1 MSTEPNN
8 APVAEDQDAKAAAK
22 ARAIE
27 RARELAAKRR
37 AEKEAEQ
44 AAGNA
49 ETGNEQ
55 DDEAKAAAKAR
66 AIERARELAAKRRAE
81 KEAEQAAGN
90 TDAATGNEPDNEAKA
105 AAKAAAKARAIER
118 ARELAAKRR
127 AEKETGNAET
137 SNEPDDA
144 AKAAAKARAIERA
157 RELAAKRRAEK
168 EAGTNEQAVG
178 TAEQA
183 NAQSDAA
190 NAGEDDKA
198 AAKAQAIAR
207 ARELAAKRKAQ
218 QAEAQQAEAQ
228 QEEQPSES
236 SGTVEGVLLSG
247 KPKQSS
253 LFEIFLK
260 GIWKDNPGLCQLLG
274 MCPLLAVTTSAANAL
289 GLGIATILVLMLSS
303 SAIALIRRL
312 IVPEVRIPIYVIII
326 AALVTVVR
334 FEVEANFPAL
344 YQQLGIYL
352 SLIATNC
359 IIMGRAEAFAG
370 HNGVIRSLV
379 DAIASGIGF
388 TLVLF
393 ALGSI
398 REIVGNGT
406 WLVGASDLLGSW
418 AAGWEMQLYGSDYT
432 LLIAILPPGGFFV
445 LAFLIAAKNAL
456 DGRAK
461 RKAERKARID
471 VMRV

>member
-44 AAGNA
+44 SAGNA

-81 KEAEQAAGN
+81 KEAGN
-90 TDAATGNEPDNEAKA
+90 AETDNEQDD

-127 AEKETGNAET
+127 AEKEAGNADSAT
-137 SNEPDDA
+137 GNEPDDE

-198 AAKAQAIAR
+198 DAKAQAIAR
-207 ARELAAKRKAQ
+207 ARDLAAKRK
-218 QAEAQQAEAQ
+218 AQQAEAQ

-370 HNGVIRSLV
+370 HNGVIRSFV

>member
-81 KEAEQAAGN
+81 KEAGN
-90 TDAATGNEPDNEAKA
+90 TDAATGNEPDNE
-105 AAKAAAKARAIER
+105 AKAAAKARAIER

-207 ARELAAKRKAQ
+207 ARELAAKRK
-218 QAEAQQAEAQ
+218 AQQAEAQ

-406 WLVGASDLLGSW
+406 WLVGASDLLGGW

>member
-8 APVAEDQDAKAAAK
+8 APVAEEQDAKAAAK

-37 AEKEAEQ
+37 AEKEAGQ
-44 AAGNA
+44 AAGN
-49 ETGNEQ
+49 TEQ

-81 KEAEQAAGN
+81 KEAGQAASQAAG
-90 TDAATGNEPDNEAKA
+90 TEQ
-105 AAKAAAKARAIER
+105 
-118 ARELAAKRR
+118 
-127 AEKETGNAET
+127 
-137 SNEPDDA
+137 DDE

-168 EAGTNEQAVG
+168 EAGQAASNEQDDEAKAAAKARAIERARELAAKRK
-178 TAEQA
+178 AEQA
-183 NAQSDAA
+183 ANSEQSETSAA
-190 NAGEDDKA
+190 NSGKDDQA
-198 AAKAQAIAR
+198 DAKAQAIAR
-207 ARELAAKRKAQ
+207 ARELAAARKAKQ
-218 QAEAQQAEAQ
+218 AQ
-228 QEEQPSES
+228 QEDKPAQS
-236 SGTVEGVLLSG
+236 SGTVEGVLHSG

-303 SAIALIRRL
+303 SMIALIRRL

>member
-81 KEAEQAAGN
+81 KEAGN
-90 TDAATGNEPDNEAKA
+90 TDAATGNEPDNE
-105 AAKAAAKARAIER
+105 AKAAAKARAIER

-207 ARELAAKRKAQ
+207 ARELAAKRK
-218 QAEAQQAEAQ
+218 AQQAEAQ

-370 HNGVIRSLV
+370 HNGVIRSFV

-406 WLVGASDLLGSW
+406 WLVGASDLLGGW

>member
-81 KEAEQAAGN
+81 KEAGN
-90 TDAATGNEPDNEAKA
+90 TDAATSNEPDNE
-105 AAKAAAKARAIER
+105 AKAAAKARAIER

-144 AKAAAKARAIERA
+144 AEAAAKARAIERA

-207 ARELAAKRKAQ
+207 ARELAAKRK
-218 QAEAQQAEAQ
+218 AQQAEAQ

-334 FEVEANFPAL
+334 FEVDANFPAL

-406 WLVGASDLLGSW
+406 WLVGASDLLGGW

>member
-81 KEAEQAAGN
+81 KEAGT
-90 TDAATGNEPDNEAKA
+90 TDAATGNEPDNE
-105 AAKAAAKARAIER
+105 AKAAAKARAIER

-207 ARELAAKRKAQ
+207 ELAAKRK
-218 QAEAQQAEAQ
+218 AQQAEAQ

-370 HNGVIRSLV
+370 HNGVIRSFV

-406 WLVGASDLLGSW
+406 WLVGASDLLGGW

>member
-8 APVAEDQDAKAAAK
+8 APVAEEQDAKAAAK

-37 AEKEAEQ
+37 AEKEAGQ
-44 AAGNA
+44 AAS
-49 ETGNEQ
+49 TEQ

-81 KEAEQAAGN
+81 KEADQA
-90 TDAATGNEPDNEAKA
+90 
-105 AAKAAAKARAIER
+105 
-118 ARELAAKRR
+118 
-127 AEKETGNAET
+127 T
-137 SNEPDDA
+137 SNEQDHE

-168 EAGTNEQAVG
+168 EADQAASNEQDDEAKAAAKARAIERARELASQRK
-178 TAEQA
+178 AEKEADQA
-183 NAQSDAA
+183 ADQTNAQNEAA
-190 NAGEDDKA
+190 SASEDDKA

-218 QAEAQQAEAQ
+218 QAQEQ
-228 QEEQPSES
+228 QEEQS
-236 SGTVEGVLLSG
+236 SASTGTVEGVLKPG

-303 SAIALIRRL
+303 SMIALIRRL

-456 DGRAK
+456 DGRAQ

-471 VMRV
+471 VMRI

>member
-81 KEAEQAAGN
+81 KEAGN
-90 TDAATGNEPDNEAKA
+90 TDAATGNEPDNE
-105 AAKAAAKARAIER
+105 AKAAAKARAIER

-207 ARELAAKRKAQ
+207 ARELAAKRK
-218 QAEAQQAEAQ
+218 AQQAEAQ

>member
-8 APVAEDQDAKAAAK
+8 TPVAEDQDAKAAARTRAIERARELAAK
-22 ARAIE
+22 RKAQQAANSDQTESTDQAAATPDDDAKAAARARAIE
-27 RARELAAKRR
+27 RARELAAKRKAQQAANSDQAEGSDQDASIDQAADTSDDAKAAAR
-37 AEKEAEQ
+37 ARAIERARELAAKRKAEQ
-44 AAGNA
+44 AANSDQA
-49 ETGNEQ
+49 EGTDQ
-55 DDEAKAAAKAR
+55 AADATDDEAKAAAKAR
-66 AIERARELAAKRRAE
+66 AIERARELAAKR
-81 KEAEQAAGN
+81 KAEQAAN
-90 TDAATGNEPDNEAKA
+90 SEQS
-105 AAKAAAKARAIER
+105 
-118 ARELAAKRR
+118 
-127 AEKETGNAET
+127 ET
-137 SNEPDDA
+137 S
-144 AKAAAKARAIERA
+144 
-157 RELAAKRRAEK
+157 
-168 EAGTNEQAVG
+168 
-178 TAEQA
+178 
-183 NAQSDAA
+183 AA
-190 NAGEDDKA
+190 NSGKDDQA
-198 AAKAQAIAR
+198 DAKAQAIAR
-207 ARELAAKRKAQ
+207 ARELAAARKAKQ
-218 QAEAQQAEAQ
+218 AQ
-228 QEEQPSES
+228 QEDKPAQS
-236 SGTVEGVLLSG
+236 SGTVEGVLHSG

-303 SAIALIRRL
+303 SMIALIRRL

-471 VMRV
+471 VMRI

>member
-8 APVAEDQDAKAAAK
+8 APVAEEQDAKAAAK

-37 AEKEAEQ
+37 AEKEAGQ
-44 AAGNA
+44 AAGNTEQDDEAKAAAKARAIERARELAAKRKA
-49 ETGNEQ
+49 EKEAAQATGNADQAAGNEQ

-81 KEAEQAAGN
+81 KEAEPDAGN
-90 TDAATGNEPDNEAKA
+90 EQDDE
-105 AAKAAAKARAIER
+105 AKAAAKARAIER
-118 ARELAAKRR
+118 ARELADKR
-127 AEKETGNAET
+127 K
-137 SNEPDDA
+137 
-144 AKAAAKARAIERA
+144 
-157 RELAAKRRAEK
+157 AEK
-168 EAGTNEQAVG
+168 EADQA
-178 TAEQA
+178 ADQI
-183 NAQSDAA
+183 NAQSVTASA
-190 NAGEDDKA
+190 SEDDKA

-218 QAEAQQAEAQ
+218 QAQEQ
-228 QEEQPSES
+228 QEEQSAAS
-236 SGTVEGVLLSG
+236 TGTVEGVLHSG

-303 SAIALIRRL
+303 SMIALIRRL

-456 DGRAK
+456 DDRAK

-471 VMRV
+471 VMRI

>member
-8 APVAEDQDAKAAAK
+8 APVAEEQDAK

-27 RARELAAKRR
+27 RARELAAKRKAQQAANSDQTESTDQAAATPDDDAKAAAR
-37 AEKEAEQ
+37 ARAIERARELAAKRKAQQAANSDQAEGSDQDASTDQAADTSDDAKAAARARAIERARELADKRKAEQ
-44 AAGNA
+44 AANSDQA
-49 ETGNEQ
+49 EGTDQ
-55 DDEAKAAAKAR
+55 AADATDDEAKAR
-66 AIERARELAAKRRAE
+66 AIERARELAAKR
-81 KEAEQAAGN
+81 KAEQAAN
-90 TDAATGNEPDNEAKA
+90 SEQS
-105 AAKAAAKARAIER
+105 
-118 ARELAAKRR
+118 
-127 AEKETGNAET
+127 ET
-137 SNEPDDA
+137 S
-144 AKAAAKARAIERA
+144 
-157 RELAAKRRAEK
+157 
-168 EAGTNEQAVG
+168 
-178 TAEQA
+178 
-183 NAQSDAA
+183 AA
-190 NAGEDDKA
+190 NSGKDDQA
-198 AAKAQAIAR
+198 DAKAQAIAR
-207 ARELAAKRKAQ
+207 ARELAAARKAKQ
-218 QAEAQQAEAQ
+218 AQ
-228 QEEQPSES
+228 QEDKPAQS
-236 SGTVEGVLLSG
+236 SGTVEGVLHSG

-303 SAIALIRRL
+303 SMIALIRRL

-370 HNGVIRSLV
+370 HNRVIRSLV

>member
-1 MSTEPNN
+1 MSTEPNTTPDTQ
-8 APVAEDQDAKAAAK
+8 AADDAKAAAK
-22 ARAIE
+22 ARAIA
-27 RARELAAKRR
+27 RARELAAARK
-37 AEKEAEQ
+37 AQQ
-44 AAGNA
+44 AAESTPDVAA
-49 ETGNEQ
+49 E
-55 DDEAKAAAKAR
+55 
-66 AIERARELAAKRRAE
+66 
-81 KEAEQAAGN
+81 
-90 TDAATGNEPDNEAKA
+90 
-105 AAKAAAKARAIER
+105 
-118 ARELAAKRR
+118 
-127 AEKETGNAET
+127 
-137 SNEPDDA
+137 
-144 AKAAAKARAIERA
+144 
-157 RELAAKRRAEK
+157 
-168 EAGTNEQAVG
+168 
-178 TAEQA
+178 
-183 NAQSDAA
+183 AA
-190 NAGEDDKA
+190 NGEATADDKA
-198 AAKAQAIAR
+198 AAKARAIAR
-207 ARELAAKRKAQ
+207 ARELAAARRAKQAAETTTDVAAEAANGEATADDKAAAKARAIARARELAAARKAQ
-218 QAEAQQAEAQ
+218 QAAETTPETAQEATKIPEGAADAKAEAKARALARAQELAAKRKVQAEAV
-228 QEEQPSES
+228 ES
-236 SGTVEGVLLSG
+236 APVEGVLKPG

-303 SAIALIRRL
+303 SVIALIRRL

-326 AALVTVVR
+326 ASLVTVVR
-334 FEVEANFPAL
+334 FEVEATFPEL

-370 HNGVIRSLV
+370 HNGVVRSLI
-379 DAIASGIGF
+379 DAIASGLGF

-406 WLVGASDLLGSW
+406 WLVGASDLLGNW
-418 AAGWEMQLYGSDYT
+418 AAGFEMHLYSTDYT

-461 RKAERKARID
+461 RKAERRARID
-471 VMRV
+471 VLNI